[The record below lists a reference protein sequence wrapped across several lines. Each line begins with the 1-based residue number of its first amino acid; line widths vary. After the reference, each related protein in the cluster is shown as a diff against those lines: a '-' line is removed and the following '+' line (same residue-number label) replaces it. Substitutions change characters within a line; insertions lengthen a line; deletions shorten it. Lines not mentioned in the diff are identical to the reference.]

1 MNKEIKYIGY
11 FDFQDSKIKRQY
23 VTSATNKMQSVCDM
37 LNECGYDVLIVS
49 MSSVCEEHF
58 KFFKGKTVGRKKGL
72 KLKTFFSWGGKSKVA
87 RVTRTLWHLTAM
99 FIYLLF
105 KTQRGEPIIIY
116 HSLGYFNIIN
126 WAKKIRK
133 FKMILEVEEIYQDVS
148 KPKYNTMA
156 KAENKMIEN
165 ADAYIFPTELLN
177 EQLNKSHKPHIIML
191 GTYNVEPQVVNKFE
205 DGKIHI
211 VYAGTFD
218 PIKGGAAAAISA
230 AKYLP
235 ENYHIHICGF
245 GTQEDEARIKKIIS
259 ETIIQAKATVTFEGL
274 KLGRDFIEFI
284 QKCHIGLSTQ
294 NPNAAFNATS
304 FPSKILTYMANGLSV
319 VSVDIPAI
327 RLSQVGQYLQYY
339 SKQNSEQIANAI
351 LSATIHNNNRE
362 IIARLRYECE
372 TTLPEFF
379 KEL

>member
-58 KFFKGKTVGRKKGL
+58 KFFKGKTVSRKKGL
-72 KLKTFFSWGGKSKVA
+72 KLKTFFSWGGRSKVA

-133 FKMILEVEEIYQDVS
+133 FKVIQEVEEIYQDVS
-148 KPKYNTMA
+148 IPKYGTMA

-165 ADAYIFPTELLN
+165 ADAYIFPTDLLN
-177 EQLNKSHKPHIIML
+177 ERLNTSRKPYIIIH
-191 GTYNVEPQVVNKFE
+191 GTYNIEPQVTNKFE
-205 DGKIHI
+205 DNKIHI

-218 PIKGGAAAAISA
+218 PIKGGATAAISA
-230 AKYLP
+230 ATYLP
-235 ENYHIHICGF
+235 ANYHIHICGF
-245 GTQEDEARIKKIIS
+245 GTQEEEEYIKNVISDTIKK
-259 ETIIQAKATVTFEGL
+259 TKATITFDGL
-274 KLGRDFIEFI
+274 KLGQNFIEFI

-319 VSVDIPAI
+319 VSIDIPAI
-327 RLSQVGQYLQYY
+327 RTSKVGPYLQYY
-339 SKQNSEQIANAI
+339 TKQNSEQIANAI

-372 TTLPEFF
+372 TALPEFL